1 MKAKNLI
8 YASIAVIFVW
18 SCAKVPITGRRQ
30 MKLLPESQLIQLAN
44 QEYAKF
50 LSSHTLMP
58 STDTNTIM
66 VKRVGGKISSEIQ
79 KYLAQHKDTKRLA
92 GYRWEFNLVQD
103 KAVNAW
109 CMPGGKVVV
118 YTGLLPVTKDEN
130 GLAVVMGHEI
140 AHAIAN
146 HGNERMSQQLAIQL
160 GGTALAVAMSQQPQQ
175 TAQIFNQV
183 YGVGSTLGAL
193 AYSRK
198 HESEADKLGLCFM
211 AMAGYDPNHAV
222 AFWERMSKVGGASP
236 PELLS
241 THPSDATRIKDIKA
255 YLPKAMKY
263 YKKPGVATQ

>member
-8 YASIAVIFVW
+8 FASIAVIFVW
-18 SCAKVPITGRRQ
+18 SCTKVPITGRRQ
-30 MKLLPESQLIQLAN
+30 MKLLPDATLIKLAN

-50 LSSHTLMP
+50 IAANTVMP
-58 STDTNTIM
+58 ATDSNTIM
-66 VKRVGGKISSEIQ
+66 VKKVGGRISSEIQ
-79 KYLAQHKDTKRLA
+79 KYLAAHKQASRLN
-92 GYRWEFNLVQD
+92 GYRWEFNLIQSNT
-103 KAVNAW
+103 VNAW

-118 YTGLLPVTKDEN
+118 YSGLLPVTRDEN

-146 HGNERMSQQLAIQL
+146 HGNERMSQQMAIQL
-160 GGTALAVAMSQQPQQ
+160 GGTALAVAMETQPAQ
-175 TAQIFNQV
+175 TAAIFNQV

-222 AFWERMSKVGGASP
+222 TFWDRMSKVGGASP
-236 PELLS
+236 PEFLS
-241 THPSDATRIKDIKA
+241 THPSDATRIKDIKE
-255 YLPKAMKY
+255 YMPKAMKF
-263 YKKPGVATQ
+263 YKKPGVSTN